1 MKYLKKFE
9 SFYDNEVLKFLY
21 QLDEIENDLSGR
33 SDESWGMW
41 VNYTFDE
48 SIDHIL
54 IEMGASGY
62 SEGWNRD
69 MKIYYNEFSVGP
81 IRVEE
86 YECEDGARIEKNMYD
101 SYEDI
106 VEEIKSHFGLK

>member
-9 SFYDNEVLKFLY
+9 NFYDNEVLKFLY
-21 QLDEIENDLSGR
+21 QLDEIEKELDRR
-33 SDESWGMW
+33 SDESWSMS

-48 SIDHIL
+48 SVDYIL
-54 IEMGASGY
+54 VGIGASGY
-62 SEGWNRD
+62 SEGWARD
-69 MKIYYNEFSVGP
+69 MKVYYNEFSAGP

-86 YECEDGARIEKNMYD
+86 YECEDNAKIEKNMYD

-106 VEEIKSHFGLK
+106 IEEIKSYFGLK